1 MKRPSNS
8 RSASRQGSSLILAL
22 IFVAMFA
29 ALAVSMAAM
38 SGMNVQIA
46 QNQRQFDTAR
56 SCALS
61 GLEVVRYWMNKVS
74 ISGTT
79 PAEERFDRVATSLQG
94 VLTAA
99 GVTNITP
106 VYSGTTVTL
115 SNVSLDAVTG
125 QTFTAALT
133 KVDNNTIQ
141 MDVTGQYGAVS
152 RTIRSNFVFDTRA
165 HTVFDFGVASK
176 GPVALSGNVDLDG
189 VTIDVESNAYIE
201 SADALLALSIIGN
214 SNIAGTVKIGNP
226 LAYVYL
232 QGGKAGIGGAT
243 GEAAAQPPYTQVGV
257 GPTEFPEM
265 TVAGFESYAVNVIDA
280 NTSTSA
286 DATFTNIRIPAG
298 LNPTF
303 SGHAIL
309 KGVVWIEA
317 PNVVTFTGTTDVTGI
332 IVANGDPA
340 DYSGTNRV
348 VFQGNVN
355 SAPISTLP
363 EEAQFAGL
371 QSKSGTFLVGPG
383 FHASFGGSFSTL
395 SGAIAANGID
405 FHGNAGGTIR
415 GSVINYA
422 NTQMTLSGNS
432 DLYFNRSGLTE
443 LPAGFTP
450 ELVMAY
456 DPASYAEVTM

>member
-1 MKRPSNS
+1 MKRPTYL
-8 RSASRQGSSLILAL
+8 RFGSRQGSALILAL
-22 IFVAMFA
+22 IFVGMFA

-38 SGMNVQIA
+38 SGMNIQIA
-46 QNQRQFDTAR
+46 ENQRRFDTAR
-56 SCALS
+56 SCAIS
-61 GLEVVRYWMNKVS
+61 GMEVVRYWMNQVS

-79 PAEERFDRVATSLQG
+79 PADQRFDKVATDLQT
-94 VLTAA
+94 VLTDA
-99 GVTNITP
+99 GVTNIVP
-106 VYSGTTVTL
+106 VYSGSTVAL
-115 SNVSLDAVTG
+115 SNISLDSTTG
-125 QTFTAALT
+125 QTFSATLT
-133 KVDNNTIQ
+133 KINNDTIQ
-141 MDVTGQYGAVS
+141 MDVTGQYKGVG

-176 GPVALSGNVDLDG
+176 GPVSLSGNIDLDG

-243 GEAAAQPPYTQVGV
+243 GDAATHAPYTQVGV

-265 TVAGFESYAVNVIDA
+265 TVGGFESYATNIVDA
-280 NTSTSA
+280 NTNTSA
-286 DATFTNIRIPAG
+286 DATFTNIRIRAG
-298 LNPTF
+298 TNPTF
-303 SGHAIL
+303 SGHATL

-332 IVANGDPA
+332 IVAAGDPA
-340 DYSGTNRV
+340 DYSGTNQV
-348 VFQGNVN
+348 DFKGNVN
-355 SAPISTLP
+355 SSPMSTLP
-363 EEAQFAGL
+363 DETQYAGL
-371 QSKSGTFLVGPG
+371 QDRSGTFLIGPG
-383 FHASFGGSFSTL
+383 FAASFGGSFSTL
-395 SGAIAANGID
+395 SGAIAANGIS
-405 FHGNAGGTIR
+405 FYGNAGGTIR

-422 NTQMTLSGNS
+422 NRQMTLSGNS

-443 LPAGFTP
+443 VPAGFTP

-456 DPASYAEVTM
+456 DPASYAEVTL